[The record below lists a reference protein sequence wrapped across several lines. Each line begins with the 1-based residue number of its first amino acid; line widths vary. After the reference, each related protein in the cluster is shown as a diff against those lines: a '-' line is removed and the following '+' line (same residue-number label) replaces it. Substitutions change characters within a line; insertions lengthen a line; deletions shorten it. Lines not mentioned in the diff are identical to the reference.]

1 MSRFYSYY
9 QNEYREKY
17 RDNEEKAKQ
26 AEYADP
32 DTLFAESAFKGEL
45 SIKGL

>member
-1 MSRFYSYY
+1 MTRFYSYY
-9 QNEYREKY
+9 LDEYRGKY
-17 RDNEEKAKQ
+17 RDNEGTAKL

-32 DTLFAESAFKGEL
+32 DMLFAESGFKEEL